1 MPVLIVTSVHR
12 IWMQPCNWYSF
23 LITAATS
30 CLSAAIPISPSPTP
44 RACCRLPL
52 SHTDFACYCYPTE
65 VCFTKRVEA
74 DKSTGLAQALWL
86 PLRPPASLL
95 PPPTTSLL
103 SPLTAGWQWFLSF
116 SHRLCCSNPCV
127 EGNNSPDRRSIPLGE
142 NLPSLTVFRC
152 LRCQRC
158 SSFRRWAPRHLLA
171 SALSKPQ
178 PSLNAI
184 EQFIKHSVFLYW
196 RYLRERKIKALRLWI
211 FPILWRTFLILVPLL
226 LLHSKTSLRTKKIQA
241 NQWLVLLGK
250 SERDI
255 ILLDQSVHRCVC
267 WVSSDQG
274 KLKKGVVSDWTQV
287 MAIVENGHIWL
298 KL

>member
-158 SSFRRWAPRHLLA
+158 SSFRRF
-171 SALSKPQ
+171 S
-178 PSLNAI
+178 PSPFGFS
-184 EQFIKHSVFLYW
+184 FIKTTTLPK
-196 RYLRERKIKALRLWI
+196 RYRTVYKA
-211 FPILWRTFLILVPLL
+211 FSFFILEVLKGKKNQSSETLNISNFMKNISDFGAVTVITF
-226 LLHSKTSLRTKKIQA
+226 
-241 NQWLVLLGK
+241 
-250 SERDI
+250 
-255 ILLDQSVHRCVC
+255 
-267 WVSSDQG
+267 
-274 KLKKGVVSDWTQV
+274 
-287 MAIVENGHIWL
+287 
-298 KL
+298 

>member
-127 EGNNSPDRRSIPLGE
+127 EGNNSPDRSSIPLGD
-142 NLPSLTVFRC
+142 LTKICHHSQFSDVLDAKGAAQFVD
-152 LRCQRC
+152 
-158 SSFRRWAPRHLLA
+158 SPRHLSA
-171 SALSKPQ
+171 SAWSKPQ

-184 EQFIKHSVFLYW
+184 EQFIKNSVFLYW
-196 RYLRERKIKALRLWI
+196 RYLNGRKIKAVRRWI
-211 FPILWRTFLILVPLL
+211 FPILWRTFLILVP
-226 LLHSKTSLRTKKIQA
+226 SLRTKKSRPIS
-241 NQWLVLLGK
+241 G
-250 SERDI
+250 
-255 ILLDQSVHRCVC
+255 
-267 WVSSDQG
+267 
-274 KLKKGVVSDWTQV
+274 
-287 MAIVENGHIWL
+287 
-298 KL
+298 